1 MSRGTIEHYTP
12 QEAGG
17 ATQEIQVRVTERF
30 LSPYNKS
37 PLMYGKLEDGRD
49 VALKFSTTGYA
60 RNEYTGLA
68 LLYSNGV
75 RVPQPIAFVT
85 RDEPPNSGLI
95 MERVYGDTL
104 DKVPS
109 VLNRFL
115 LGREVRKMHM
125 IGVSGFGLV
134 NDGLPQFQRGE
145 EYVEAVVSE
154 IMPHIQNDREV
165 AHLLSE
171 LWSELRPHATQPRFI
186 HRDVKDKNVIVDRS
200 SRVTLFDL
208 EYWNGG
214 DPMWDVG
221 GYLFYILRIQKPEAE
236 FREFLQGYT
245 DGQELTDPQKSHIL
259 FYSLLSAGRLVEL
272 VSRIDPTNINYATKS
287 MRNVSAFVKGKRE

>member
-1 MSRGTIEHYTP
+1 MSKDQIERYTHHG
-12 QEAGG
+12 AGG
-17 ATQEIQVRVTERF
+17 ITHEIQVTVTERF

-49 VALKFSTTGYA
+49 VALKFPNTGYA
-60 RNEYTGLA
+60 RNEYDGLT
-68 LLYSNGV
+68 LLHSSGV
-75 RVPQPIAFVT
+75 RVPQPIAFIT
-85 RDEPPNSGLI
+85 RDEPPSSGLI
-95 MERVYGDTL
+95 MERVYGNTL

-109 VLNRFL
+109 ALNRFL
-115 LGREVRKMHM
+115 LGREVRRMHT
-125 IGVSGFGLV
+125 IGVSGFGLI
-134 NDGLPQFQRGE
+134 NYGLPQFQRGE

-165 AHLLSE
+165 ARLLSE
-171 LWSELRPHATQPRFI
+171 LWSEIRPHTTQPRFI
-186 HRDVKDKNVIVDRS
+186 HRDVKDKNVIVNQSD
-200 SRVTLFDL
+200 RVTLFDL

-245 DGQELTDPQKSHIL
+245 DGQEPTDPQRSHIL

-272 VSRIDPTNINYATKS
+272 VSRIDPTNIDYATKS